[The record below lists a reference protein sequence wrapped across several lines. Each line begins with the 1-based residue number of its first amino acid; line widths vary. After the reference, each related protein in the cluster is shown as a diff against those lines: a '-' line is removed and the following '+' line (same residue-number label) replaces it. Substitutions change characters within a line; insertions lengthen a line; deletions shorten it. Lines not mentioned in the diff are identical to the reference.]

1 MIIMPETS
9 KDAAF
14 LVMDRL
20 RRAIGAE
27 EVAVLH
33 GETVRITVSIGGAVF
48 PEDGTSSED
57 LLVRADERLYR
68 AKREGKNR
76 VAFD

>member
-1 MIIMPETS
+1 MIS
-9 KDAAF
+9 
-14 LVMDRL
+14 
-20 RRAIGAE
+20 
-27 EVAVLH
+27 
-33 GETVRITVSIGGAVF
+33 VSIGGATF

-76 VAFD
+76 VIFR